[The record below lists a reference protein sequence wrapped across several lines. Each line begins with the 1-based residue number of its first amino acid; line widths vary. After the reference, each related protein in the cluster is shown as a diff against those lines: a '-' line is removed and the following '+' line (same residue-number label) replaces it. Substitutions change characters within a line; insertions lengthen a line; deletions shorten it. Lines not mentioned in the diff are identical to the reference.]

1 MSPAVRSLRDRLA
14 AGDVLVGDGA
24 WGTMLLARGLRP
36 GDPPEALTLAHPDLI
51 ESIARLY
58 VEAGADLVTTNTF
71 GGSPLRLRAFG
82 LEAATAAI
90 NRAAVEALRRAVG
103 GRALVSGSMGPVGH
117 LLQPYGTVSAAEAAA
132 SFARQA
138 RALAEAGVD
147 VFCVETMT
155 DLEEARLAVEAAR
168 AVAPDVPVIA
178 TMTFERTRRG
188 IFTVMGV
195 SVERAAEVLAAAGA
209 EMIGSNCG
217 NGIDAMV
224 EVARAFRAVTAAPLA
239 IQANAGLPESRGG
252 LLVYPESPEQFAAA
266 VPALLA
272 AGVRLVGGCCG
283 TTPAHVRA
291 IRAAVDAARRGP
303 R

>member
-1 MSPAVRSLRDRLA
+1 
-14 AGDVLVGDGA
+14 
-24 WGTMLLARGLRP
+24 MLMARGLRP
-36 GDPPEALTLAHPDLI
+36 GDPPEALTLTHPDVI

-82 LEAATAAI
+82 LEGDTEAI
-90 NRAAVEALRRAVG
+90 NRAAVAALRRAVG
-103 GRALVSGSMGPVGH
+103 DRALVSGSMGPGGH

-138 RALAEAGVD
+138 RALADAGVD
-147 VFCVETMT
+147 LFCVETMT

-168 AVAPDVPVIA
+168 AAAPHVPVIA

-188 IFTVMGV
+188 FFTVMGV
-195 SVERAAEVLAAAGA
+195 SVERAAEVLTAAGA
-209 EMIGSNCG
+209 EMIGANCG
-217 NGIDAMV
+217 HGIDAMV
-224 EVARAFRAVTAAPLA
+224 EVAQAFRAVTQAPLA
-239 IQANAGLPESRGG
+239 IQPNAGLPESRDGV
-252 LLVYPESPEQFAAA
+252 LVYPESPEQFAAA

-291 IRAAVDAARRGP
+291 IRAAVDAARRSG